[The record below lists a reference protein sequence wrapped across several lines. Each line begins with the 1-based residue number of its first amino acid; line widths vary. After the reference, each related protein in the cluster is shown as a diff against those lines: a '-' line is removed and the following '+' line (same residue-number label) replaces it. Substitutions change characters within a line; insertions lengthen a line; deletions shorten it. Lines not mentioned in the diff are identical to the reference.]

1 MREIFTIPVVHAGV
15 ITSAPDI
22 TTILGNVLNFL
33 LSIIGVVAIIGLV
46 VAGAMYL
53 TAGGDMRKIALAKRM
68 VLASAIGIIVALGA
82 LMIVSQLAAFFL

>member
-1 MREIFTIPVVHAGV
+1 MREFFTIPTAHAGV

-46 VAGAMYL
+46 IAGGMYL

-68 VLASAIGIIVALGA
+68 VVASVIGIIVALGA
-82 LMIVSQLAAFFL
+82 LVIVSQLAAFFL